1 MMLRKIGYAA
11 LAVAVVAQL
20 VPYGHTHENP
30 PVVKEPAWNKPET
43 RALVHAACF
52 DCHSNETV
60 WPWYSNVAPVSWFVV
75 HDVSQARHALNFSE
89 WQRTYRH
96 AKDAP
101 DAVHE
106 GEMPLRSY
114 RQMHAEARLTPEQKQ
129 ALEDGLKA
137 TLGASSGNE

>member
-11 LAVAVVAQL
+11 LALAVVAQL

-43 RALVHAACF
+43 RALAQGACF
-52 DCHSNETV
+52 DCHSNETA
-60 WPWYSNVAPVSWFVV
+60 WPWYSNVAPVSWFVEQ
-75 HDVSQARHALNFSE
+75 DVSDARRTLNFSE
-89 WQRTYRH
+89 WQKTYRH

-101 DAVHE
+101 GAVHE

-114 RQMHAEARLTPEQKQ
+114 RLMHSPARLTPEQKQ

-137 TLGASSGNE
+137 SLGVSGGDQ